1 MRELE
6 LSAGHTSVDLLDD
19 IARLS
24 DRLFDDLS
32 VLGQDPETTSRGA
45 KADPRLAVDVSSIQD
60 RLVRARAELASA
72 YAELRS
78 TRDEFITEQLGALE
92 ESTRHAPT
100 RLHLGSGGH
109 RLDGWV
115 NVDAGG
121 DDLALNVNWGLPFPD
136 ESIEYVYTAHL
147 LEHLRFRDQAPVLIN
162 EILRVL
168 EPGGTA
174 RFVVPD
180 VGRLL
185 EAYATKDSAFF
196 AARNRF
202 YPLSEGFVVDEVATL
217 DYILLFCGA
226 DSQTMNFNHKF
237 GYDTITL
244 RKLLIDAGFSEAT
257 ESSYQGSTHPELRI
271 DDYGYNASTTNEEN
285 EHFSLFV
292 EATK

>member
-1 MRELE
+1 M
-6 LSAGHTSVDLLDD
+6 DILDD
-19 IARLS
+19 IARLT

-32 VLGQDPETTSRGA
+32 VLGQSPEATSRGA
-45 KADPRLAVDVSSIQD
+45 EGDSLLEVDLSSIRARLARARDELATGYSTLRAAREKFVAEQLEV
-60 RLVRARAELASA
+60 VRAA
-72 YAELRS
+72 
-78 TRDEFITEQLGALE
+78 
-92 ESTRHAPT
+92 TRHAPT
-100 RLHLGSGGH
+100 RLHIGSGGH

-115 NVDAGG
+115 NIDAGG

-136 ESIEYVYTAHL
+136 GSVAFVYAAHL
-147 LEHLRFRDQAPVLIN
+147 LEHMRFRDQAPVLVA

-185 EAYATKDSAFF
+185 EAYVSKDSGFF

-202 YPLSEGFVVDEVATL
+202 YPLSEGFVADQVATL

-237 GYDTITL
+237 GYDNITL
-244 RKLLIDAGFSEAT
+244 RKLLIDAGFREAT
-257 ESSYQGSTHPELRI
+257 ESAYQRSAYPELRV
-271 DDYGYNASTTNEEN
+271 DDYGYNASTTKGEN

-292 EATK
+292 EASK